1 MKGMGEM
8 ASDGRT
14 ATTQLLH
21 IQDTSSRVG
30 AQHSHFYA
38 ANLQFMSSNP
48 MTWLLFFHRQHNLV
62 IAPRLQ
68 KVAPT
73 PAHATT

>member
-21 IQDTSSRVG
+21 IQDTSSRVRV
-30 AQHSHFYA
+30 QHSHLFYMPQIY
-38 ANLQFMSSNP
+38 NLCRP
-48 MTWLLFFHRQHNLV
+48 MT
-62 IAPRLQ
+62 
-68 KVAPT
+68 
-73 PAHATT
+73 

>member
-30 AQHSHFYA
+30 VQHSHFYA
-38 ANLQFMSSNP
+38 ANLQFMSSNDMIVVFP
-48 MTWLLFFHRQHNLV
+48 SST
-62 IAPRLQ
+62 
-68 KVAPT
+68 
-73 PAHATT
+73 

>member
-21 IQDTSSRVG
+21 IQETSSRVG
-30 AQHSHFYA
+30 VLIFMPQIY
-38 ANLQFMSSNP
+38 NLCRP